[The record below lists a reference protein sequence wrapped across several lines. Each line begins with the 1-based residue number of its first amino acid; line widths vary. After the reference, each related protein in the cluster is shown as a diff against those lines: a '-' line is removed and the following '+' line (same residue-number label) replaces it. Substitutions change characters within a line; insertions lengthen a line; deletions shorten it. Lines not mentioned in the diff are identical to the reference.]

1 MVTTEQIRI
10 IVSVV
15 IAIVVLSFL
24 FSRTKTITNY
34 PSSGT
39 DIIAFGDSLVQG
51 VGSSNSNDFVSVLSR
66 KIEIP
71 IVNLGHSGDT
81 TADGLARISNL
92 DKYNPKIV
100 ILLLGG
106 NDYLKKVPITET
118 ENNLATIIKNIQ
130 NRGAIVLLL
139 GVRGGLINDH
149 FDSMFE
155 RLRSRYHTAYVSD
168 VLSGLI
174 ADSRYMSDVVHP
186 NDLGYSII
194 ANRVYGVLK
203 SLLEK

>member
-1 MVTTEQIRI
+1 MTTKQIRI